1 MQGIIRAL
9 REAGLTEDAV
19 THWIVPANEMAGGRD
34 TAAAIVA
41 EVGMPAAVIAH
52 HDGLA
57 AGLLAGFRAADC
69 SVPDDLAVVGY
80 DGTEL
85 AEALDMTT
93 VEQPFAETGRIAAGL
108 LLGLLDE
115 TSRSAQQVRLT
126 PALVIRA
133 TS

>member
-1 MQGIIRAL
+1 
-9 REAGLTEDAV
+9 
-19 THWIVPANEMAGGRD
+19 MAGGRD